1 MTNGFICPDCGRTSN
16 SGLQFE
22 EVQFA
27 VGSTCFVCEDCIQSD
42 QYATVE
48 PPFMPCPIV
57 VVRDWCKVTGVKP
70 RCALM
75 GERTGTDVS
84 PHR

>member
-57 VVRDWCKVTGVKP
+57 VVRDWCKVS
-70 RCALM
+70 R
-75 GERTGTDVS
+75 GETKVCPANATYCGDGC
-84 PHR
+84 